1 MAKKSEYTIATRLT
15 LSGEKEFNTAMKEAA
30 ARTKDLNADLDLAK
44 AKFAAGGSE
53 TEYLAEKLDIL
64 GKQLENK
71 KSQWA
76 AMNEQLEKMREK
88 SAQAQQ
94 RVQALENQL
103 ALTPQGTAEW
113 EKLKEQ
119 LDNARLSATR
129 TSTDLKKLEAATR
142 TTEQTTYELQKEI
155 NDTTEALEN
164 VGEESEDAGRKLE
177 KNLGDA
183 ADETQSKFKKMAQGI
198 KDDLGDIKKMQ
209 KLTIAIDLARGAWD
223 TAGQIYNYVQNATT
237 EGMREAISD
246 FNIEQSG
253 GDTAQAQAQRA
264 EYAAIFG
271 DTDSAREAAANL
283 AALNLSVEDYNKA
296 AKAIGGAALKFKDT
310 LKVESLAD
318 SLQESISTGAL
329 TGNIAE
335 FFERMESQTGLSLET
350 INAGLAEAKAAEAAG
365 DEGAVQKGLLNYLEA
380 SGIGDYYESFKQQ
393 NEGLIETAEATQSIE
408 ETIRDISTELA
419 TTVAPLL
426 QTTAERI
433 LPPIASTV
441 KSIARLLG
449 GGSLSGAAKEYFDS
463 GDNAIWG
470 GNTIMAATKRNAFET
485 GYAEWA
491 LAGKG
496 SLEGAETTDK
506 RLATMSAAELQVYA
520 NWMQANGLES
530 SDEMQYITAMQQWY
544 KDQAEQGR
552 TYGATTEELY
562 TDNARLVETNNE
574 ENAKYIRAQLEA
586 MGIDVAK
593 AAEAAAENGN
603 EITVQWEDGS
613 TTTVQPWDAK
623 RTKTAVQPTTA
634 GQTSLTLPAKGAIG
648 STDLAA
654 VTEDLTALA
663 EEGKKTGQEF
673 MQNLAAGTRE
683 KMQTVTDAQK
693 ETWESVK
700 DIWQQTIEGQVV
712 VGYKTGQTVGSVN
725 QSLTIEPQ
733 TVKVDL
739 DSRTLLNVL
748 AEPINVML
756 NKKIGK

>member
-1 MAKKSEYTIATRLT
+1 MAKKGEYIIATRLT

-113 EKLKEQ
+113 KKLKEQ

-129 TSTDLKKLEAATR
+129 TSTDLKTLEAATKK
-142 TTEQTTYELQKEI
+142 TETTTYELQKEI
-155 NDTTEALEN
+155 NDTKEALEN

-283 AALNLSVEDYNKA
+283 AALNLSVEDYSKA
-296 AKAIGGAALKFKDT
+296 AKAIGGAALKFQDT
-310 LKVESLAD
+310 LKVEGLAD
-318 SLQESISTGAL
+318 SLQESLSTGAM
-329 TGNIAE
+329 TGPMAE
-335 FFERMESQTGLSLET
+335 FFERMESQTGLSLAT

-365 DEGAVQKGLLNYLEA
+365 DEGAVQKVLLNYLEA
-380 SGIGDYYESFKQQ
+380 SGIGDYYESFKEQ
-393 NEGLIETAEATQSIE
+393 NKGLLETAEATQSIE

-426 QTTAERI
+426 QTTAEQI
-433 LPPIASTV
+433 LPPIKSAVEKVSLWLTGSAGDVANKVLDEQGSQYNLLDPRRTAEKDAFNKGLAAYTENGTAGYNAEVSKETLEKIAQELEKQNKTESNEYRYV
-441 KSIARLLG
+441 KAVQETRKN
-449 GGSLSGAAKEYFDS
+449 SLVDDVIIGA
-463 GDNAIWG
+463 G
-470 GNTIMAATKRNAFET
+470 GNQKEGNPTKSLAATIVENTINTMGINQRMET
-485 GYAEWA
+485 APE
-491 LAGKG
+491 
-496 SLEGAETTDK
+496 
-506 RLATMSAAELQVYA
+506 ATRIAWQTRAMYGSAA
-520 NWMQANGLES
+520 
-530 SDEMQYITAMQQWY
+530 
-544 KDQAEQGR
+544 
-552 TYGATTEELY
+552 
-562 TDNARLVETNNE
+562 
-574 ENAKYIRAQLEA
+574 
-586 MGIDVAK
+586 VA
-593 AAEAAAENGN
+593 
-603 EITVQWEDGS
+603 
-613 TTTVQPWDAK
+613 
-623 RTKTAVQPTTA
+623 
-634 GQTSLTLPAKGAIG
+634 G

-673 MQNLAAGTRE
+673 MQNMATGME
-683 KMQTVTDAQK
+683 EENQTLTTAQK
-693 ETWESVK
+693 KAWEAIR

-712 VGYKTGQTVGSVN
+712 VGYKTGQTVGPVN

-748 AEPINVML
+748 TDPINVML

>member
-1 MAKKSEYTIATRLT
+1 MAKKSEHTIATRLT

-30 ARTKDLNADLDLAK
+30 ARTINLNAAMDNAK
-44 AKFAAGGSE
+44 AKFEAGGSE
-53 TEYLAEKLDIL
+53 TEYLTEKLEIL

-103 ALTPQGTAEW
+103 VLTPQGTAEW
-113 EKLKEQ
+113 KKLKEQ

-129 TSTDLKKLEAATR
+129 TSTDLKKLEAATI
-142 TTEQTTYELQKEI
+142 TTETTTYKLQKEI
-155 NDTTEALEN
+155 NDTTEALEH

-183 ADETQSKFKKMAQGI
+183 ADETQSKFRKMAQGI

-271 DTDSAREAAANL
+271 DTDSAREASANL

-296 AKAIGGAALKFKDT
+296 AKAIGGAALKFQDT
-310 LKVESLAD
+310 LKIESLAD
-318 SLQESISTGAL
+318 SLQESMSTGAL

-365 DEGAVQKGLLNYLEA
+365 DEGAVQKVLLNYLEA
-380 SGIGDYYESFKQQ
+380 SGIGDYYESFKAQ
-393 NEGLIETAEATQSIE
+393 NEELIATAEATQSIE

-426 QTTAERI
+426 RMTAEQI
-433 LPPIASTV
+433 LPPIAEAVRRIVQFVSGEKIENGYTADDA
-441 KSIARLLG
+441 KKDADAIAEDYKKIYGAEQGVEEYNKVLKEQAEATDQAAEEYRDAVRTPE
-449 GGSLSGAAKEYFDS
+449 GAAKYIAESETVLDKLKVA
-463 GDNAIWG
+463 GDYLLNRTLDLFGMASAG
-470 GNTIMAATKRNAFET
+470 GEELSAVNTQPKTKAELEQDRLLLIATGQTNTQAFAQTEFQ
-485 GYAEWA
+485 
-491 LAGKG
+491 LAG
-496 SLEGAETTDK
+496 
-506 RLATMSAAELQVYA
+506 LA
-520 NWMQANGLES
+520 G
-530 SDEMQYITAMQQWY
+530 
-544 KDQAEQGR
+544 
-552 TYGATTEELY
+552 
-562 TDNARLVETNNE
+562 
-574 ENAKYIRAQLEA
+574 
-586 MGIDVAK
+586 
-593 AAEAAAENGN
+593 
-603 EITVQWEDGS
+603 
-613 TTTVQPWDAK
+613 
-623 RTKTAVQPTTA
+623 TAVA
-634 GQTSLTLPAKGAIG
+634 G

-673 MQNLAAGTRE
+673 VQNMATGMEEENQVLA
-683 KMQTVTDAQK
+683 TVQK
-693 ETWESVK
+693 KTWEAIR

-712 VGYKTGQTVGSVN
+712 VGYKTGHTVGPIN

-739 DSRTLLNVL
+739 DSRTLMNALTD
-748 AEPINVML
+748 PINIML
-756 NKKIGK
+756 NKKLGK